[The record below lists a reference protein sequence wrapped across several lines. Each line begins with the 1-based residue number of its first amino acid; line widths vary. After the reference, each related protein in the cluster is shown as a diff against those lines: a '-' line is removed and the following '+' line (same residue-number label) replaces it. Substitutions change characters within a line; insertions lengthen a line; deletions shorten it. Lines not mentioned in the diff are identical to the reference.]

1 MCLFCVKCLQE
12 KKPADAEGDE
22 VPSQLDCS
30 DIWMTVISGLYGTKT
45 EKFDLWEIIYSCFAV
60 KNITDCPA
68 FVSLQLRSFEIKTRK
83 INLSIKEFIF
93 DWTFMDVK
101 ILLLH

>member
-45 EKFDLWEIIYSCFAV
+45 EKFDL
-60 KNITDCPA
+60 
-68 FVSLQLRSFEIKTRK
+68 
-83 INLSIKEFIF
+83 
-93 DWTFMDVK
+93 
-101 ILLLH
+101 